1 MPFDH
6 DSLPVRLFT
15 ASHERAWNPGDIDFS
30 RERSDWLALT
40 DDERELLLRL
50 VSGFRVGE
58 RGVTHELAP
67 LQFRLREQGR
77 IEEEIFIS
85 AQMYEEAR
93 HVQFFERWLV
103 EALPGRFGVDIP
115 YPDLSGDM
123 FSTRLP
129 QTMRTLLH
137 DDSPE
142 AMLQA
147 VMLYHF
153 YVEGVGAEASYPMYY
168 AIYDRTGRF
177 PGLERGIRLIQRDEA
192 RHIAFGVH
200 VLQRLLAEH
209 PHLTDLFETQVE
221 AMRPLAQDGP
231 NQTFAGFEPG
241 DAPFGLDYANC
252 RQIYLDK
259 LEEMRR
265 RVDDSRPGG

>member
-15 ASHERAWNPGDIDFS
+15 ASHERAWNPGAIDFS
-30 RERSDWLALT
+30 RERSDWLALS
-40 DDERELLLRL
+40 DDERRLLLRL
-50 VSGFRVGE
+50 VSSFRIGE
-58 RGVTHELAP
+58 RGVTHDLAP
-67 LQFRLREQGR
+67 LQVWFRRDGR
-77 IEEEIFIS
+77 IEEETFVA

-115 YPDLSGDM
+115 YPDLHGDM
-123 FSTRLP
+123 FSVRLP
-129 QTMRTLLH
+129 QTMRALLD

-142 AMLQA
+142 ALLRA

-153 YVEGVGAEASYPMYY
+153 YVEGVAAEAGYTLYY
-168 AIYDRTGRF
+168 SMFERSGRF

-200 VLQRLLAEH
+200 VLQRLLAKH
-209 PHLTDLFETQVE
+209 PGLIVLFENEVASLRRLAEDDPDQV
-221 AMRPLAQDGP
+221 L
-231 NQTFAGFEPG
+231 AGFEPG
-241 DAPFGLDYANC
+241 NVPFDLEHAAF
-252 RQIYLDK
+252 RQCYLGK
-259 LEEMRR
+259 LEEMQR
-265 RVDDSRPGG
+265 RVGERPQ